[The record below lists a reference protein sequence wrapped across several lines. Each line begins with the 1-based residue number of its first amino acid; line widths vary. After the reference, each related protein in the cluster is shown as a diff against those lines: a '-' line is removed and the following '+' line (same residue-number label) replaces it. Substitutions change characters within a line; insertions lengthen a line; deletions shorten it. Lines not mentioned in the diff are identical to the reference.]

1 MQLICPTCNARYN
14 VAESA
19 VPPTGRTTRC
29 SACGTKWWAKPPIPE
44 VPAGKPSKAEVKAK
58 LAALLSA
65 AEKAKQAARSE
76 PSGVAKRKA
85 QGRIKLL
92 NSIAITIPW
101 LLAACML
108 AGAIVTAITYRSDIV
123 RLWPKTATLYA
134 KLGVPANLY
143 GVDIQSV
150 IVTTT
155 LEASGPRIEIKGIL
169 KSVSRRP
176 EFVPYIRLSLV
187 DPTGREQL
195 TWMID
200 PGVEILQPGV
210 AHRFS
215 SARTNPIRGPLNAVL
230 VFAEPPRKGPVPTL
244 LPPPRAESA
253 TFKPAPEK
261 SKSDPKH
268 EQKQAPT
275 PKY

>member
-1 MQLICPTCNARYN
+1 
-14 VAESA
+14 
-19 VPPTGRTTRC
+19 
-29 SACGTKWWAKPPIPE
+29 
-44 VPAGKPSKAEVKAK
+44 
-58 LAALLSA
+58 
-65 AEKAKQAARSE
+65 
-76 PSGVAKRKA
+76 
-85 QGRIKLL
+85 
-92 NSIAITIPW
+92 
-101 LLAACML
+101 ML